1 MLVTV
6 SICIFDETKSSIA
19 EFSFSLDLSGMC
31 CDLIPSTFGASDKA
45 TYS

>member
-1 MLVTV
+1 MLVTA
-6 SICIFDETKSSIA
+6 SICIFDETKSSIV

-31 CDLIPSTFGASDKA
+31 CDLILSTFGASDKA